1 MLRIKSISAKEF
13 FKAYPDIKK
22 KYFWGGKLYTESYF
36 VETIGN
42 ANEEVIR
49 AYLQNQLKEMD
60 KVEKI
65 AKQLA
70 LF

>member
-1 MLRIKSISAKEF
+1 MELQRNSHHVFRIM
-13 FKAYPDIKK
+13 YH
-22 KYFWGGKLYTESYF
+22 
-36 VETIGN
+36 N

-49 AYLQNQLKEMD
+49 AYVQNQLKEMD
-60 KVEKI
+60 RVEKR